1 MEISSLGMGGAVLR
15 TAALLTPVFG
25 TAAIQAYEV
34 AGISTHV
41 MVGGF
46 GKVSLSNQSYGPGQD
61 LKTLPTG

>member
-15 TAALLTPVFG
+15 TAALLTPVSV
-25 TAAIQAYEV
+25 TAAIHAYKV

-46 GKVSLSNQSYGPGQD
+46 GKVSLSNQLYGPGQD